1 MNWIESLKKLFS
13 SSEGKDMLKFGM
25 KPLPNMPEAVK
36 ADVLRVIEYSNT
48 PAYKSYEQEAW
59 AQAFNYLSTI
69 LKETATSSEVEQARG
84 GLRATLD
91 LLRVVDLAHKK
102 QEEMQ
107 KKNAMIPGSPAR

>member
-1 MNWIESLKKLFS
+1 MNWLVSLQKLFS
-13 SSEGKDMLKFGM
+13 STEGKDMLKFGM
-25 KPLPNMPEAVK
+25 KPLPNHPDAVK

-59 AQAFNYLSTI
+59 AQAFNYLQTI
-69 LKETATSSEVEQARG
+69 LNEKATTDEVNQSRG

-91 LLRVVDLAHKK
+91 LLRVVELARKK

-107 KKNAMIPGSPAR
+107 KRNAMNSGTSSR